1 MSSSKNAKMI
11 SSIVKPPRTE
21 RKMKLSDLFE
31 KVKKKFKKMR
41 RKKPSGKKRLK
52 KKTYKY

>member
-11 SSIVKPPRTE
+11 SSIVNPPRTE

-41 RKKPSGKKRLK
+41 RKKPSGKKP
-52 KKTYKY
+52 

>member
-11 SSIVKPPRTE
+11 TAITNPPTRE

-31 KVKKKFKKMR
+31 KAKKKLKKMR
-41 RKKPSGKKRLK
+41 RKRASGKKRLK

>member
-11 SSIVKPPRTE
+11 KAITNPPRRE
-21 RKMKLSDLFE
+21 RKLKLSDLFE
-31 KVKKKFKKMR
+31 KAKKKLKKMT
-41 RKKPSGKKRLK
+41 RKRPSGKKRLK